1 MGLFDLFNSDAA
13 DAAAARKS
21 EGYKQ
26 GYSFASAGI
35 DAAKKDATDWYTK
48 AALPFETLYTRGL
61 KGYDAYADAS
71 GVNGAEGYARA
82 RENFQTNPG
91 YQFALDQAL
100 DANDRRAASR
110 GMLGSGNT
118 IADTVKLA
126 TGYADQGWKD
136 YVSALAPN
144 LNAAN
149 AAAAGQA
156 GAYTGLGGTLNADEL
171 ARAQYGWNKEVGVG
185 NALAEAQMDRVRA
198 AQASWDT
205 IFKGGEF
212 AGKALGLPGF
222 TPRR

>member
-13 DAAAARKS
+13 NDAAARKS

-61 KGYDAYADAS
+61 KGYDAYADAT
-71 GVNGAEGYARA
+71 GVNGAEGYTRA

-100 DANDRRAASR
+100 DANDRRMASR

-126 TGYADQGWKD
+126 TGYADQSWKD
-136 YVSALAPN
+136 YVGALAPN
-144 LNAAN
+144 LNLAAN
-149 AAAAGQA
+149 AATGQA
-156 GAYTGLGGTLNADEL
+156 SAYTGLGSTLNADEL
-171 ARAQYGWNKEVGVG
+171 ARAKYGWDKEVGVG
-185 NALAEAQMDRVRA
+185 NALAAAEMDRLRA
-198 AQASWDT
+198 ASQGWNAIGT
-205 IFKGGEF
+205 GVNLGAKLLGFGGF
-212 AGKALGLPGF
+212 
-222 TPRR
+222 